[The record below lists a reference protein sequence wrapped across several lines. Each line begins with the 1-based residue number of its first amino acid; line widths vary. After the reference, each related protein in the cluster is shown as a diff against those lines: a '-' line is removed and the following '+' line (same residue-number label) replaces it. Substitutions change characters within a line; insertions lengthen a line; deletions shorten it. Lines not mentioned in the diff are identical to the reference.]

1 LPVNSDIEAGEWHGG
16 ENTFPV
22 SGKGKALPMDKINLP
37 IKCRHG
43 DSFHLADT
51 TERYLVDEKTEN

>member
-16 ENTFPV
+16 ENAFPL
-22 SGKGKALPMDKINLP
+22 SCKGKALPMNEIDLP
-37 IKCRHG
+37 IESRHG

-51 TERYLVDEKTEN
+51 TKRYLVDE